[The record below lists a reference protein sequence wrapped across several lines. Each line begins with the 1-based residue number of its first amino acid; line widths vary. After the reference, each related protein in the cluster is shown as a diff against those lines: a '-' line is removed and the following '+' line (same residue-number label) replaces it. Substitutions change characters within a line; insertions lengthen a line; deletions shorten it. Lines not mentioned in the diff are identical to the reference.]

1 MDQTS
6 RPTRRRSHDRRLSRQ
21 REAAAGSPSWED
33 TSAATGLHGQHRSGL
48 RAGHFGEGSNS
59 DPQPPHWTEND
70 MLENLAVVGGP
81 KTPVAAPVLIG
92 FFALVVVAI
101 VVILFL
107 RSRSK

>member
-1 MDQTS
+1 
-6 RPTRRRSHDRRLSRQ
+6 
-21 REAAAGSPSWED
+21 
-33 TSAATGLHGQHRSGL
+33 
-48 RAGHFGEGSNS
+48 
-59 DPQPPHWTEND
+59 

-81 KTPVAAPVLIG
+81 KTPVATPVLIG